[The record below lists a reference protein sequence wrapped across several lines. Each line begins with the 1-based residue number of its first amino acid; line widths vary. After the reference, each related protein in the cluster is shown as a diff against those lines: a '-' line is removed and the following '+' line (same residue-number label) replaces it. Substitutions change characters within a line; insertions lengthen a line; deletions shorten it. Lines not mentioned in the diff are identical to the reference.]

1 LIAVSHFS
9 DPGCPWAWSAAPSH
23 AVLAWR
29 YGAQLSWR
37 HVLIGLSERAADYDA
52 RGYRPESGALGYL
65 RRFSPLGMPFDVT
78 PRPRNMGTG
87 LACRAVVATRL
98 RSPEHEL
105 PVFRALQAERFTTT
119 TLFDTEEGIRA
130 ALARVPGLDADTI
143 VGALADADVE
153 AAYQEDRALTRR
165 AAGTPAALQGRT
177 ANTDG
182 AERYTAPTLVFRD
195 GAGRTLE
202 VGGFQHVDS
211 YDNAIAN
218 LDPRLERRGPGT
230 DVVEVLR
237 AFPYF
242 LSTREVAAVMAP
254 HLTEPDDAAT
264 EAALISAAAAGHV
277 RREPAG
283 NSAFWHLR

>member
-1 LIAVSHFS
+1 LIAVTHFS
-9 DPGCPWAWSAAPSH
+9 DPGCPWAWSAAPFH
-23 AVLAWR
+23 TVLAWR

-37 HVLIGLSERAADYDA
+37 LVLIGLAESAADYDA

-78 PRPRNMGTG
+78 PRPRNIGTG

-98 RSPEHEL
+98 RSPEHETA
-105 PVFRALQAERFTTT
+105 VFRALQAARFTITT
-119 TLFDTEEGIRA
+119 PFDTEEGISA
-130 ALARVPGLDADTI
+130 ALARVPGLDADAI
-143 VGALADADVE
+143 IGALADDAVE

-165 AAGTPAALQGRT
+165 AAGTPAELQGRT
-177 ANTDG
+177 ADTDG
-182 AERYTAPTLVFRD
+182 AVRYTAPSLVFGD
-195 GAGRTLE
+195 EDGRTLE
-202 VGGFQHVDS
+202 VGGFQHVDA

-237 AFPYF
+237 EFPYV

-254 HLTEPDDAAT
+254 HLTDPDDAAA

-283 NSAFWHLR
+283 NSAFWHAR